1 MNSIE
6 NIECGLIGKML
17 TKNDLRQNKDI
28 LKISGIYK
36 IINKING
43 KYYLG
48 SSKIVYRRLN
58 EHITYL
64 IGNYHY
70 NYHLQNAWNMY
81 DEDNFYFIILNQVNS
96 YLLFDAEQSYLNDI
110 NKEESYNKSFIAN
123 RPEMNVDTR
132 LKLSRSHKGKK
143 LSDETKEK
151 LRKKMTGHKFP
162 AEFGKKVSD
171 RLKGKPRPIEFGKKL
186 SLLTKGK
193 HKGKLSWNYD
203 NTIYT
208 FVNNNGEKFIG
219 TQYDFAEKYNLYKSN
234 VNHLIKGTSNCKSVK
249 GWRMN

>member
-36 IINKING
+36 IVNKING

-48 SSKIVYRRLN
+48 SSKNVYRRLN

-70 NYHLQNAWNMY
+70 NYHLQNAWNVY
-81 DEDNFYFIILNQVNS
+81 GENNFYFIIITQVDS
-96 YLLFDAEQSYLNDI
+96 QLLFDAEQFYFNDI
-110 NKEESYNKSFIAN
+110 NKEESYNESFIAN
-123 RPEMNVDTR
+123 RPEMNVETR
-132 LKLSRSHKGKK
+132 SKISNSHKGKII
-143 LSDETKEK
+143 SDETKQK
-151 LRKKMTGHKFP
+151 LKKARLGYKFP
-162 AEFGKKVSD
+162 PEFGKRISE
-171 RLKGKPRPIEFGKKL
+171 RNKGKVCSEEVKKKL
-186 SLLTKGK
+186 SVFNKGK
-193 HKGKLSWNYD
+193 YKGKLSSNYD

-208 FVNNNGEKFIG
+208 FINVSGEKFIG

-234 VNHLIKGTSNCKSVK
+234 VNHLIKGTNNCKSVK
-249 GWRMN
+249 GWRMI